1 MIKIGIL
8 GGMGPQ
14 ASALLYQKIIW
25 QAEHYFHAKKNADYP
40 YFCLINLPV
49 PDLIVNQ
56 NDEEKTVKMAYEALY
71 SLKNG
76 GYTHFAIACN
86 TMHLYAE
93 EINQTLNLN
102 FISMVD
108 AVVNLCMREE
118 YQVVSILGS
127 KTTLKTGLYE
137 KALLDKGIKVNK
149 PDLANQA
156 KLTKI
161 ILRLIAGRLSK
172 NDLKI
177 FKKIVKEEQQK
188 GSQKIILGCTELPLI
203 LPLISNKKDFI
214 DSLDVLAYQIN
225 SVFYKR

>member
-25 QAEHYFHAKKNADYP
+25 QAEHCFHAQKNADYP

-49 PDLIVNQ
+49 PDLIENQ
-56 NDEEKTVKMAYEALY
+56 NDEKKTVKMAYEALY

-86 TMHLYAE
+86 TMHLYAK

-102 FISMVD
+102 FISMVE
-108 AVVNLCMREE
+108 AVVNLCVREE

-149 PDLANQA
+149 PDLENQH
-156 KLTKI
+156 KLAKI